1 MATWAITPSSRQ
13 RVPVARRQLLAEP
26 AKLVV
31 AVLAVGAAVAL
42 VLLLSGL
49 RRGIGEQVT
58 VYLAHQPPVLV
69 GQSGARDFLSQTS
82 VLPESVAAR
91 VAAVPGVQD
100 AAPIS
105 EGYAMLS
112 LHGRRVLT
120 LLIGYDQGRRGGPW
134 QLQSGREPR
143 AFGEI
148 VLDRVIAREHG
159 FKVGSQISYGGRAL
173 NVVGISAGTSGFMT
187 PLEFTTRATANGLT
201 ERPKTATFL
210 LVTPQH
216 GVDIT
221 ALERR
226 IDAAVP
232 GVSAVSR
239 DSLKSRDRA
248 LVVGAFS
255 GPLLAMVAIAAVV
268 AVMVIALTVYTSV
281 RDRSR
286 EYATLKTVGL
296 DRRGLMR
303 LAAVQACVL
312 ALVGSALGV
321 LLALAATRGVAEWAP
336 KYLIAVTPTD
346 IFAMAAAALAFA
358 LFAAF
363 VPARYLAQ
371 LDPAEAFRR

>member
-1 MATWAITPSSRQ
+1 MATWAITPSRRQ
-13 RVPVARRQLLAEP
+13 RVPVARRQLFAEP

-31 AVLAVGAAVAL
+31 AVLAVGVAVAL

-58 VYLAHQPPVLV
+58 VYLAHQPAVLV

-82 VLPESVAAR
+82 VLPESGAVR

-100 AAPIS
+100 VAPIS

-134 QLQSGREPR
+134 QLESGREPR

-187 PLEFTTRATANGLT
+187 PLEFTTRATANALT

-210 LVTPQH
+210 LVTPQR
-216 GVDIT
+216 GVDTT

-226 IDAAVP
+226 IDAAVS

-239 DSLKSRDRA
+239 DTLKSRDRA

-296 DRRGLMR
+296 GRRGLMR

-336 KYLIAVTPTD
+336 KYLIAVTAAD
-346 IFAMAAAALAFA
+346 IVAMGAAAVAFA